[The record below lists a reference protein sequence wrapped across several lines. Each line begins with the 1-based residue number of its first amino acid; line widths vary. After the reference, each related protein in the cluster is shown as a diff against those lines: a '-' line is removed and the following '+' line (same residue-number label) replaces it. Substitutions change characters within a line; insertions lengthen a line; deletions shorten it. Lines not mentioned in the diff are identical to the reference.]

1 MKRFN
6 LLLVGIL
13 LLISSS
19 ILKAQ
24 MGGVVYDP
32 TQAANMGRQIANSSQ
47 QVAQLSK
54 TVEYM
59 EKAQE
64 KINQVNGYVRNMS
77 ELKNIIELQ
86 KQSLISATKVKDKV
100 ARIKNPKIRSLM
112 LNDTTQALNGI
123 NESIAFVSKI
133 LSNGFFS
140 MSDAERMQ
148 WIKAQRDKVFSNY
161 QKIKRNAL

>member
-19 ILKAQ
+19 IFKAQ